1 MPAVERLMKKKIN
14 LLLSITLLV
23 LFSMACNLSQITQFF
38 GEYPDYPGALLFQDG
53 FSDPSSGW
61 DRVQSPEGM
70 TDYEGER
77 YRIVVNA
84 ANADYWSNPGLYFED
99 VLIDVDA
106 LKNAGPDDNDF
117 GILCRYQDTENF
129 YFLIISS
136 DGYYGIGIVLDGHQK
151 LLEPP
156 QMYHSEVII
165 PGNSINHIQAV
176 CQGSRLALSVNGEF
190 IAETYDSTFSTG
202 DIGLIVGSFDEPG
215 VDVLFDNLS
224 VKIP

>member
-1 MPAVERLMKKKIN
+1 MKNKITFLA
-14 LLLSITLLV
+14 LLAILI
-23 LFSMACNLSQITQFF
+23 LFSLGCNLSQITQFF
-38 GEYPDYPGALLFQDG
+38 GEYPDFPGALLFQDG

-61 DRVQSPEGM
+61 DRVRSLEGM

-84 ANADYWSNPGLYFED
+84 SNADYWSNPGLYFED
-99 VLIDVDA
+99 VLIEVNA
-106 LKNAGPDDNDF
+106 TKNAGPDDNDF

-136 DGYYGIGIVLDGHQK
+136 DGYYGIGIVADGHQK

-156 QMYHSEVII
+156 QMYHSEAIF
-165 PGNSINHIQAV
+165 PGNASNHIQAV

-190 IAETYDSTFSTG
+190 IAEAFDSTFSDG

-215 VDVLFDNLS
+215 VDILFDNLS

>member
-1 MPAVERLMKKKIN
+1 MKTKIKF
-14 LLLSITLLV
+14 LIPILV
-23 LFSMACNLSQITQFF
+23 LALSSLACNLSQVSQFF
-38 GEYPDYPGALLFQDG
+38 GEYPTYSGGLLFQDA
-53 FSDPSSGW
+53 FSDPTSGW
-61 DRVQSPEGM
+61 DRVRSAEGM
-70 TDYEGER
+70 TDYEDDR

-99 VLIDVDA
+99 VLIEVDA

-117 GILCRYQDTENF
+117 GVLCRYQNTENF

-136 DGYYGIGIVLDGHQK
+136 DGYYGIGSVVNGHQK

-156 QMYHSEVII
+156 QMYQTDAII
-165 PGNSINHIQAV
+165 KGNAVNHIQV
-176 CQGSRLALSVNGEF
+176 ICHGTRLALTVNGVF
-190 IAETYDSTFSTG
+190 VAKAHDSTFADG

-224 VKIP
+224 VKVP

>member
-1 MPAVERLMKKKIN
+1 MKNISK
-14 LLLSITLLV
+14 LLVPFTLLALLSL
-23 LFSMACNLSQITQFF
+23 ACNLSQITQFF
-38 GEYPDYPGALLFQDG
+38 GEYPVYPGALLFQDG

-61 DRVQSPEGM
+61 DRVRSPDGM
-70 TDYEGER
+70 TDYENDR

-99 VLIDVDA
+99 VHIEVDA
-106 LKNAGPDDNDF
+106 LKSGGPDDNDY
-117 GILCRYQDTENF
+117 GVLCRYQDTENF

-136 DGYYGIGIVLDGHQK
+136 DGYYGIGMVLNGHQK

-156 QMYHSEVII
+156 QMYHSEAIL
-165 PGNSINHIQAV
+165 PGNSVNHIQAV
-176 CQGSRLALSVNGEF
+176 CQGSHLTLTVNGEF
-190 IAETYDSTFSTG
+190 IAETYDSSFSSG

-224 VKIP
+224 VKNP